1 MHIPLDYYRI
11 LGVPIQATTGQ
22 LQQSYHDRT
31 LQLPRREYSERAISS
46 RKQLLDEAYEVLS
59 DSKQRSDYDSNF
71 LAKTYELEGIKP
83 HGTPTSPESG
93 NLEKTEV
100 EPHNPSIEIS
110 PEQLVGALMVLQE
123 LGEYELVLKLGT
135 PALNNL
141 KSTTS
146 GAKIPEKSPVLRSD
160 VVLTL
165 ALAYLELCREQWQQN
180 QYEQAARLGQ
190 GGQDLLLAE
199 SLFPSVRSEIEADL
213 YRLRPYR
220 ILELV
225 ASQGEKQPERQKGL
239 QILREMLADRGGID
253 GTGNDESGLSID
265 DFLRFIQQLRGYLT
279 AAEQQDLFEAEA
291 RRPSAVASYLAVY
304 ALLGSGFA
312 HQKPELIARAKDMLI
327 WLGRRQD
334 VHLEQAVCALL
345 LGQTE
350 AATRALELSQEYEP
364 LAFIRE
370 HSVGSPDLLPG
381 LCLYGEQWLQTEV
394 FPHFR
399 DLSQYQTSLKEY
411 FADEGVQRYLEGL
424 PVETTAS
431 QWSTSQSSHVN
442 SGEYSYAQAGYQ
454 EQGEVG
460 KVGGAATLT
469 VERPT
474 QEAKEDYTPDN
485 VAYFSDAQQKRDR
498 RRRRRDKK
506 ADSGDNGNGQS
517 LNFQLLASQVKRS
530 GGKLS
535 FDSPAVRIFILILV
549 SILGLGLAGFVVF
562 KTIEFLQKT
571 TQNLSGGSLQGE
583 QLVIS
588 LNEPLIT
595 IPEAKPSQG
604 VVADGA
610 LTNEVATQVVQAWLD
625 LKKEAFSQK
634 YQAENLKNILTEP
647 MLSTWLGRV
656 QKAKSSGEY
665 RQYSHGLTVQN
676 VNYSESIPNE
686 GVVDAA
692 VKEVSTSFRGG
703 VQTNSENDN
712 LRVRYYLVRRNK
724 QWFIRNSEVL
734 R

>member
-22 LQQSYHDRT
+22 LQQAYHDRT

-180 QYEQAARLGQ
+180 QYEQAAKLGQ

-199 SLFPSVRSEIEADL
+199 SLFPSVRSEIDADL

-225 ASQGEKQPERQKGL
+225 ASQGDQQHSRQRGL

-442 SGEYSYAQAGYQ
+442 SGESSYAQVGYQ
-454 EQGEVG
+454 GQGEVG
-460 KVGGAATLT
+460 TVGGTTTLT

-474 QEAKEDYTPDN
+474 PEVQGDYTPDN
-485 VAYFSDAQQKRDR
+485 VTYFSDAQQKRDR

-506 ADSGDNGNGQS
+506 VDSGENGNGQS
-517 LNFQLLASQVKRS
+517 LDFQLLASQVKRS
-530 GGKLS
+530 SGKLS
-535 FDSPAVRIFILILV
+535 FSSPAVRILILILV

-571 TQNLSGGSLQGE
+571 TQNLSGGGLQGE

-604 VVADGA
+604 VIADGA

-647 MLSTWLGRV
+647 MLATWLGRV

-665 RQYSHGLTVQN
+665 RQYNHGLTVQN

-686 GVVDAA
+686 GIVDAA
-692 VKEVSTSFRGG
+692 VKEVSKSFRGG

>member
-22 LQQSYHDRT
+22 LQQAYHDRT

-59 DSKQRSDYDSNF
+59 DSKQRSDYDGNF

-83 HGTPTSPESG
+83 HGNPTSPESG
-93 NLEKTEV
+93 NLEKTDV
-100 EPHNPSIEIS
+100 EPHSPSIEIS

-141 KSTTS
+141 KSNTS
-146 GAKIPEKSPVLRSD
+146 GAEMSEKSPVLRSD

-180 QYEQAARLGQ
+180 QYEQAAKLGQ

-225 ASQGEKQPERQKGL
+225 ASQGDQQWSRQKGL
-239 QILREMLADRGGID
+239 QVLREMLADRGGID

-381 LCLYGEQWLQTEV
+381 LCLYGEKWLQTEV

-431 QWSTSQSSHVN
+431 QWSTAQGSHVN
-442 SGEYSYAQAGYQ
+442 SGESAYAQIGYQ
-454 EQGEVG
+454 AQGEVG
-460 KVGGAATLT
+460 TVGGTTLT

-474 QEAKEDYTPDN
+474 QEAKGDYAPDN
-485 VAYFSDAQQKRDR
+485 VTYFSDAQQKRNR
-498 RRRRRDKK
+498 RRRRREKH
-506 ADSGDNGNGQS
+506 ADSGDNDNGQS
-517 LNFQLLASQVKRS
+517 LDFQLLASQVKRS
-530 GGKLS
+530 SGKLS
-535 FDSPAVRIFILILV
+535 FSSPAVRILILILV

-562 KTIEFLQKT
+562 KTIQWLQKT
-571 TQNLSGGSLQGE
+571 TQNLSGGGLQGE

-595 IPEAKPSQG
+595 IPEAKQSRG
-604 VVADGA
+604 VIADGA

-634 YQAENLKNILTEP
+634 YQAENLKNILSEP

-656 QKAKSSGEY
+656 QKAKSGGEY
-665 RQYSHGLTVQN
+665 RQYNHGLTVQN

-686 GVVDAA
+686 GIVDAA
-692 VKEVSTSFRGG
+692 VKEVSKSFRGG